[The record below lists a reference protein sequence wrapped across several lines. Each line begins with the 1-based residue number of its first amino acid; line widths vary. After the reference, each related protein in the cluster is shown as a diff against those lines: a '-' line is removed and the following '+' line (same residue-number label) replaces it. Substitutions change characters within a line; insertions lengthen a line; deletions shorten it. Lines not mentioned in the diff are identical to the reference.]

1 MQVKAQKTTRK
12 FISGVCCQL
21 NVKRPVQCKDLI
33 SMHAVTL
40 LASMVQFYGMF
51 YATESLMLEDG
62 AEAIENKDREEISKL

>member
-1 MQVKAQKTTRK
+1 M
-12 FISGVCCQL
+12 
-21 NVKRPVQCKDLI
+21 KRPVQCKDLI

-62 AEAIENKDREEISKL
+62 AEAIENKDQEEISKL